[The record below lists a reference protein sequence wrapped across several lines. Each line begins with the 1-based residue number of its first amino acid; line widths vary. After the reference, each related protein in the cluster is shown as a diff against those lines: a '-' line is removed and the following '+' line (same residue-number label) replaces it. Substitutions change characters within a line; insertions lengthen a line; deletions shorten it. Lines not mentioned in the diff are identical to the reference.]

1 MGTEKRF
8 LVVKDKDDKTIK
20 YFEYDKLQGYCVT
33 PKKNVRFQDAINVD
47 RMILINPTLIEK
59 MIDKKVKRRF
69 EYLINLISVVCES
82 EDESGDGYYL
92 ALNEA
97 EKFRREIFNKYR
109 NYLTEEKLQLLEK
122 KIAILEDELHLRI
135 NYLSY
140 NNEFSKEGKSR

>member
-8 LVVKDKDDKTIK
+8 LVVKNKDDKTIK

-69 EYLINLISVVCES
+69 EYLINLISVVCEA

-97 EKFRREIFNKYR
+97 EKFRREIINKYR

>member
-97 EKFRREIFNKYR
+97 EKFRREIINKYR